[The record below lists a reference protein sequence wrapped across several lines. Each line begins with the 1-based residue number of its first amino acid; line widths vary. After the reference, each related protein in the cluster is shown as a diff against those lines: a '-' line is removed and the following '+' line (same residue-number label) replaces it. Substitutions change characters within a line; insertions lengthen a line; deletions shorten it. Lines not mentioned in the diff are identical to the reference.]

1 MGDTNDF
8 LKAERVNADFQEDLE
23 KPHVVP
29 LQL

>member
-8 LKAERVNADFQEDLE
+8 LKAKRVYADVQEDLE